1 MNNGENVCFF
11 NSVMQ
16 ILYSLPL
23 FRDNI
28 NQLQPAE
35 GVTMQIKNRFREIE
49 K

>member
-23 FRDNI
+23 FRDYI